1 METKNDALKFA
12 MKLITLRKRSVFE
25 IKTRLKKK
33 EYESNIIE
41 QVIKELKGYK
51 YIDDE
56 DFAESY
62 INDRMNFRPCGRFL
76 IKNELQERG
85 IEENIIEIKISEL
98 VSEEREL
105 ESAKKL
111 ARQKFKAISEKTEKS
126 KTIQKIKAYLQS
138 KGYSFDVISQAVK
151 NEIE

>member
-1 METKNDALKFA
+1 MEIMETKNDALKFA

-85 IEENIIEIKISEL
+85 IEE
-98 VSEEREL
+98 
-105 ESAKKL
+105 
-111 ARQKFKAISEKTEKS
+111 T
-126 KTIQKIKAYLQS
+126 
-138 KGYSFDVISQAVK
+138 GG
-151 NEIE
+151 